1 MALHL
6 QRQYGIAFAA
16 TKWHC
21 ICSAKMALHLQQQNG
36 IAFAVPKWH
45 SLHLQQQNG
54 IAFAVPN
61 WLCICSDNMHCF
73 CSHNMALHLQ
83 YQNGIAFAATQCIF
97 ELGRF
102 TSVIDK
108 KNLIQENKVTLL
120 ATY

>member
-21 ICSAKMALHLQQQNG
+21 MCSAKMA
-36 IAFAVPKWH
+36 FAATKWH
-45 SLHLQQQNG
+45 
-54 IAFAVPN
+54 
-61 WLCICSDNMHCF
+61 CICSANMALF
-73 CSHNMALHLQ
+73 CRHNMALHLQ